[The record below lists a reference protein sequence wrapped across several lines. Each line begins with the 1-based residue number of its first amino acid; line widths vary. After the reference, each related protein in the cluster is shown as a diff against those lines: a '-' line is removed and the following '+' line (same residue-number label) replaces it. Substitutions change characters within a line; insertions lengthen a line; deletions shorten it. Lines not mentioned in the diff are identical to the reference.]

1 MAMPM
6 RKRGGTG
13 LTKSLLELL
22 PPTWAEAKSLSGGIM
37 EPFWV
42 GESSIRVEQYIY
54 ARIYLVDGGRDM
66 GTQPTKK
73 LLQANGSVSHML
85 KPISDFDG
93 SKSKG

>member
-66 GTQPTKK
+66 GTQPRKK
-73 LLQANGSVSHML
+73 ITSGEWERVAYVETYLGLRRL
-85 KPISDFDG
+85 EK
-93 SKSKG
+93 